1 MFSVLAHATD
11 LFQAGAKSIAQT
23 LRAHK
28 RPRKQQLAESASVLR
43 SRMETTSAKISKAP
57 LAALAFSQRL
67 TCPLKTKP
75 SFLS

>member
-28 RPRKQQLAESASVLR
+28 
-43 SRMETTSAKISKAP
+43 
-57 LAALAFSQRL
+57 
-67 TCPLKTKP
+67 KTKKTAVG
-75 SFLS
+75 